1 MRGSD
6 EVFVDDVAPEVK
18 EAKLSAEDKLHVR
31 TLEVEAYR
39 IQAQLTDL
47 NNHFTN
53 AMAALNNAL
62 KQLAEKY
69 DRPLKEYQLDLK
81 TLEFVAKP
89 EPPK

>member
-1 MRGSD
+1 MS
-6 EVFVDDVAPEVK
+6 ESNDVGKVSETALG
-18 EAKLSAEDKLHVR
+18 KLTAEDKLQVR

-39 IQAQLTDL
+39 LQAQLHDL
-47 NNHFTN
+47 NTGFTN

-89 EPPK
+89 EPTK

>member
-1 MRGSD
+1 MESD
-6 EVFVDDVAPEVK
+6 VQSTTTG
-18 EAKLSAEDKLHVR
+18 LSTEDKLHIK

-39 IQAQLTDL
+39 LQAQITDL
-47 NNHFTN
+47 NAGFKN
-53 AMAALNNAL
+53 ALDALNSAL
-62 KQLAEKY
+62 RQLADKY